1 MRPPRRSGSVLV
13 SEYLWG
19 RFMKRLMKSS
29 LAVALALATGQV
41 AALGLG
47 PIQVKSGLN
56 QPLVAEIAVTT
67 DSPAEANDL
76 RVDLASAEDFE
87 RVGLNR
93 TRVGIPIDFAVGS
106 NGRGQ
111 TVIKLTTKDAVR
123 EPFLDFL
130 IEVNWAKGKL
140 LREYTV
146 LLDPPLTAP
155 AVVVTSKPVAAPA
168 PIEAR
173 PVVKPKPVE
182 AKPALAPSEPPV
194 AAKPAPAPAPAQASK
209 PAAAPATAAGQYGPV
224 GRGETLSAIARD
236 LDIADG
242 ADLNQVMLAL
252 LKANPSAFYR
262 SNINALKAGAVL
274 RIPSADEIRSAGS
287 LRDAAATVREQTQ
300 SWREASQPALA
311 TNAGA
316 PAVTENKAP
325 AKPAAAAG
333 TEHLALVPP
342 QSGKSNESGS
352 DHGGSGKDGADGRA
366 ELARTKE
373 TLATSQQESTEL
385 KSRVKQLEDI
395 NDKGQRLLSLK
406 DSEIADLQNKLKA
419 LQAAKAPEP
428 AAAASVKP
436 ADAAPAVQ
444 PAADAAAS
452 AAKTEASTTATTTP
466 AAPAATPTET
476 AATPA
481 PLSPAPAS
489 TAPATEVAPT
499 TAQTTPLPSP
509 AANAPVPLP
518 PAKPATGFLSD
529 NPYLFYGI
537 GAILLLIGGW
547 AWSRFARKPKPVVRP
562 QYAAASRSLDT
573 VAPADTAQGPS
584 EQMLADRVAEHP
596 EDVPAS
602 LDLLRH
608 YYEHSD
614 APHFEALAES
624 LHSRLGADAPEWAE
638 VLAMGEALSPHHPL
652 FAEPGADAHA
662 AGFDTLPGTA
672 TVGRDQFDT
681 QMLDIGDLGDQIE
694 APAHADAGPQVHM
707 DMGRDEHLIDEPR
720 FDQQVPSAH
729 ESAEHEHPG
738 FTYEPAEEIAVTP
751 QHETALSDLTMDEDT
766 IGTRLD
772 LARAYVDMGDPDG
785 ARSMLD
791 EVLAEGSEAQRE
803 EARKLLAELP

>member
-1 MRPPRRSGSVLV
+1 
-13 SEYLWG
+13 
-19 RFMKRLMKSS
+19 MKSS

-146 LLDPPLTAP
+146 LLDPPVTAP
-155 AVVVTSKPVAAPA
+155 AVVATSRPVAAAA
-168 PIEAR
+168 PVEAR
-173 PVVKPKPVE
+173 AVAKPKPVE
-182 AKPALAPSEPPV
+182 AKPVLAPSEPAV
-194 AAKPAPAPAPAQASK
+194 AAKPAPAPAAPAPAGK
-209 PAAAPATAAGQYGPV
+209 AAAPATAAGQYGPV

-236 LDIADG
+236 LDIGDG

-252 LKANPSAFYR
+252 LKANPNAFYR
-262 SNINALKAGAVL
+262 GNINALKAGAVL
-274 RIPSADEIRSAGS
+274 RIPSADEIRNAGS
-287 LRDAAATVREQTQ
+287 LRDAAAAVREQTQ

-311 TNAGA
+311 TKAGA
-316 PAVTENKAP
+316 PTVTENKAA

-342 QSGKSNESGS
+342 QSGKSNESAS

-366 ELARTKE
+366 ELTRTKE
-373 TLATSQQESTEL
+373 TLANSQQESTEL

-395 NDKGQRLLSLK
+395 NDKGQKLLSLK
-406 DSEIADLQNKLKA
+406 DSEIADLQNKLKT

-428 AAAASVKP
+428 VA
-436 ADAAPAVQ
+436 AAPAAQ

-452 AAKTEASTTATTTP
+452 AAKTEANTAATTTP
-466 AAPAATPTET
+466 TAPAATPPEA

-481 PLSPAPAS
+481 SPSPAPAT
-489 TAPATEVAPT
+489 TAPATEVPPATTQT
-499 TAQTTPLPSP
+499 TAQTTPLLPSP
-509 AANAPVPLP
+509 EAKAPVPLP

-547 AWSRFARKPKPVVRP
+547 AWSRFARKPKPMVRP
-562 QYAAASRSLDT
+562 QYAATARALDT
-573 VAPADTAQGPS
+573 AAPADTTQGPT
-584 EQMLADRVAEHP
+584 EQVLADRVAEHP

-614 APHFEALAES
+614 AAHFEVLAES
-624 LHSRLGADAPEWAE
+624 LHSRIGADAPEWAE

-672 TVGRDQFDT
+672 TVARDQFDT
-681 QMLDIGDLGDQIE
+681 QILDVRDLDDQVE
-694 APAHADAGPQVHM
+694 APRHADAEPQVHV
-707 DMGRDEHLIDEPR
+707 DLDRDEHLLDEPY
-720 FDQQVPSAH
+720 FDQQLPSAH

-738 FTYEPAEEIAVTP
+738 FTYEPAEASATTG

>member
-1 MRPPRRSGSVLV
+1 
-13 SEYLWG
+13 
-19 RFMKRLMKSS
+19 MKSS

-67 DSPAEANDL
+67 DSAAEANDL

-93 TRVGIPIDFAVGS
+93 TRVGMPIDFAVHS
-106 NGRGQ
+106 NGHGQ
-111 TVIKLTTKDAVR
+111 TVIKLTTKEAVR

-146 LLDPPLTAP
+146 LLDPPVTAP
-155 AVVVTSKPVAAPA
+155 AVAATSKPVAAAAQSGRPA
-168 PIEAR
+168 
-173 PVVKPKPVE
+173 VKPKPVE
-182 AKPALAPSEPPV
+182 ARPAPAPSEPPA
-194 AAKPAPAPAPAQASK
+194 AAKPAPAPAPAPASR

-236 LDIADG
+236 LDIADS

-252 LKANPSAFYR
+252 LKANPNAFYH

-274 RIPSADEIRSAGS
+274 RIPSADEIRNAGS
-287 LRDAAATVREQTQ
+287 LRDAAAAVREQTQ

-316 PAVTENKAP
+316 PAVSENKVP

-342 QSGKSNESGS
+342 QSGKSNESAS

-373 TLATSQQESTEL
+373 TLANSQQEGTEL

-419 LQAAKAPEP
+419 LQAAKTPEP
-428 AAAASVKP
+428 VSAAPVKP
-436 ADAAPAVQ
+436 ADAVPMTQ
-444 PAADAAAS
+444 PAADATAS
-452 AAKTEASTTATTTP
+452 AAKTEASTPPATTPPAPKATSPETATT
-466 AAPAATPTET
+466 
-476 AATPA
+476 PA
-481 PLSPAPAS
+481 PPSPAPAT
-489 TAPATEVAPT
+489 TAPATEVPPAT
-499 TAQTTPLPSP
+499 TQTSAQTKPLPSP
-509 AANAPVPLP
+509 EAKAPVPLP
-518 PAKPATGFLSD
+518 PAKPAAGFLSD

-547 AWSRFARKPKPVVRP
+547 AWSRFARRPKPVVRP
-562 QYAAASRSLDT
+562 QYGATARAFDT
-573 VAPADTAQGPS
+573 AAPADTAQAPS
-584 EQMLADRVAEHP
+584 GQILADHVAEHP
-596 EDVPAS
+596 DDVPAS

-614 APHFEALAES
+614 AAHFEVLAES
-624 LHSRLGADAPEWAE
+624 LHSRIGTDATEWAE

-662 AGFDTLPGTA
+662 VGFDTLPGTA
-672 TVGRDQFDT
+672 AVARDQFDT
-681 QMLDIGDLGDQIE
+681 QILDARDMDDQVE
-694 APAHADAGPQVHM
+694 APRHVDAEPHAHAHM
-707 DMGRDEHLIDEPR
+707 DVDHEEHLLDEPH
-720 FDQQVPSAH
+720 FDQQLPSAH
-729 ESAEHEHPG
+729 ESVEHEHPG
-738 FTYEPAEEIAVTP
+738 FTYEPTEAGATTG

>member
-1 MRPPRRSGSVLV
+1 
-13 SEYLWG
+13 
-19 RFMKRLMKSS
+19 MKRLMKSS

-93 TRVGIPIDFAVGS
+93 TRVGIPIDFAVHS
-106 NGRGQ
+106 NGHGQ
-111 TVIKLTTKDAVR
+111 TVIKLTTKEVVR

-146 LLDPPLTAP
+146 LLDPPVTAP
-155 AVVVTSKPVAAPA
+155 AVVATSKPVVAQAPV
-168 PIEAR
+168 EAR

-182 AKPALAPSEPPV
+182 ARPALAPSEPV
-194 AAKPAPAPAPAQASK
+194 AAKPAQAPAPAPAPASR
-209 PAAAPATAAGQYGPV
+209 PAAAPAAAAGQYGPV

-236 LDIADG
+236 LDVADS

-252 LKANPSAFYR
+252 LKANPNAFYR

-274 RIPSADEIRSAGS
+274 RIPSADEIRNAGS
-287 LRDAAATVREQTQ
+287 LRDAAAAVREQTQ

-325 AKPAAAAG
+325 VKPAAAAG

-373 TLATSQQESTEL
+373 TLVNSQQEGTEL

-395 NDKGQRLLSLK
+395 NDKGQRLISLK

-419 LQAAKAPEP
+419 LQAGKAPEP
-428 AAAASVKP
+428 ATAAPVKP
-436 ADAAPAVQ
+436 ADAVPAVQ

-452 AAKTEASTTATTTP
+452 AAKTEASTPPATTP
-466 AAPAATPTET
+466 AAPAATPPET

-481 PLSPAPAS
+481 PPSPAPAT
-489 TAPATEVAPT
+489 TAPVTEAPPT
-499 TAQTTPLPSP
+499 PTPAQTTPLPSP
-509 AANAPVPLP
+509 EAKAPVPLP
-518 PAKPATGFLSD
+518 PAQPATGFLGD

-547 AWSRFARKPKPVVRP
+547 AWSRFARKPKPMVRP
-562 QYAAASRSLDT
+562 QYAAAARALDT
-573 VAPADTAQGPS
+573 AAPADAAQAPS
-584 EQMLADRVAEHP
+584 AQMLADRVAEHP

-608 YYEHSD
+608 YYEQSD
-614 APHFEALAES
+614 ATHFEALAES
-624 LHSRLGADAPEWAE
+624 LHSRLGVDAPEWAE
-638 VLAMGEALSPHHPL
+638 VLAMGEALSPHHAL
-652 FAEPGADAHA
+652 FAESGADAHA
-662 AGFDTLPGTA
+662 AGFGTLPGTA
-672 TVGRDQFDT
+672 AVGRDQFDT
-681 QMLDIGDLGDQIE
+681 QVIEPRNLSDRIE
-694 APAHADAGPQVHM
+694 APTHDAGRQVHVDM
-707 DMGRDEHLIDEPR
+707 DRDEHPLDAPR
-720 FDQQVPSAH
+720 FDQQVAPAH
-729 ESAEHEHPG
+729 ESVEHEHPG
-738 FTYEPAEEIAVTP
+738 FTYEPAEAGAATG
-751 QHETALSDLTMDEDT
+751 QHETALSDLMMDEDT

-803 EARKLLAELP
+803 EARKLLAELR